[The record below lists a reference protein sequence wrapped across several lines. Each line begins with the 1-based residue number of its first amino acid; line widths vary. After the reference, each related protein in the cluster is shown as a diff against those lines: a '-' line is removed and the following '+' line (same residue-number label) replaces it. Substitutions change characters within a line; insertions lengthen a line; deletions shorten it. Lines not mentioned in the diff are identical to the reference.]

1 MKHHLI
7 PFWCIFFF
15 SSLSGSSTK
24 NPKILFHGG
33 GGGAPR
39 ASIDLS
45 PLQAQFQ
52 KNGIP
57 KKDLYL
63 VQYPH
68 SEDLEDIIQALR
80 PQIANIISRY
90 SSETQFDLIGHSLGH
105 VVSLVSMAQL
115 DLLSKIKKLI
125 GLAGVMFGQYG
136 KKPGLCGFQ
145 ILAPYFCGDIFD
157 LLLGTTEPP
166 FLMTL
171 LERHAEEIN
180 RIEKCSLYSPED
192 GVLDPYDSGA
202 FLDGINVSLPD
213 IHHIKFKSSPVVF
226 EAMIK
231 NCYQKGASLRDSLS
245 GRGKH
250 RFFSWNTHGQQ
261 KT

>member
-1 MKHHLI
+1 MKPRLAL
-7 PFWCIFFF
+7 FCCIFFF
-15 SSLSGSSTK
+15 STLSGSSTK

-33 GGGAPR
+33 GGGAPK

-45 PLQAQFQ
+45 PLRVQFQ
-52 KNGIP
+52 ENGIP

-68 SEDLEDIIQALR
+68 SKDLKEIIQALR
-80 PQIANIISRY
+80 PQITEIISRY
-90 SSETQFDLIGHSLGH
+90 STETQFDLIGHSLGH
-105 VVSLVSMAQL
+105 VVSLVSMAKL
-115 DLLSKIKKLI
+115 NLLSKIKRLI

-136 KKPGLCGFQ
+136 KKPGLCRFK
-145 ILAPYFCGDIFD
+145 LFAPYFCGDIFD

-171 LERHAEEIN
+171 LERHAEEMN

-202 FLDGINVSLPD
+202 FSDGTNVSLPD
-213 IHHIKFKSSPVVF
+213 IHHIKFKSSPQVF

-231 NCYQKGASLRDSLS
+231 NCYQ
-245 GRGKH
+245 
-250 RFFSWNTHGQQ
+250 
-261 KT
+261 